1 MPTLTGKKEN
11 QMKKSIL
18 LMVSAVS
25 LMVFNAPASAEQ
37 KVMNFVISN
46 TTNTPYE
53 ITLSTKK
60 KKSAGDLVGCLVRT
74 DQKANQN
81 TLECTLDDAGNF
93 PTTVAT
99 FQFAQE
105 GPTLLISQEG
115 FSILNNGSN
124 NLASVEAKADSANKW
139 PASQKVAVTLSKASF
154 T

>member
-105 GPTLLISQEG
+105 GPTLLMGGFTIIKLIFFKLATPPSRAQRRIS
-115 FSILNNGSN
+115 SRTHR
-124 NLASVEAKADSANKW
+124 A
-139 PASQKVAVTLSKASF
+139 
-154 T
+154 